1 MNTIEVILHDFVII
15 IAQTWSHRAA
25 QDTRRRRRRDCALD
39 PINAKDHEEHESN
52 REHHF
57 VTCVCMCVSIVL

>member
-25 QDTRRRRRRDCALD
+25 QDTRRRRRDCALD

-57 VTCVCMCVSIVL
+57 VTCVCVCVCQ